1 MSPKKIIIVGVGRWS
16 SRMHLPAILSL
27 VEGKKIEVVGVCD
40 LNSEEANQYAKKVN
54 CKLISSSFDDLITQ
68 SKPDGAVL
76 LVPPKVMPVMIEK
89 CIKNNLIF
97 LCEKPPAPDSATHK
111 QLIEMSNGL
120 SHIVGYNRRFS
131 PFINQALRWSENKK
145 IDSINCDFSRV
156 SRTKEDFST
165 TFIHG
170 IDTVIYLSKSQ
181 PQKIYAEIQYKE
193 NYENIFLFGNMKN
206 GCAIFIRIMPNT
218 ASSQE
223 RYQLRGDSLSID
235 LSFSQGVSIDS
246 PGYAEL
252 HLNDTIVEHKT
263 PIDYQLQY
271 DDFIGLGG
279 FTFEHQAFY
288 ELLNGGN
295 IVASTLNSTFS
306 SQLVRDQL
314 CRAISNKATNIEMN
328 F

>member
-1 MSPKKIIIVGVGRWS
+1 MLSKKIIIVGVGRWS
-16 SRMHLPAILSL
+16 RKMHLPAISSL
-27 VEGKKIEVVGVCD
+27 VESKKIEVVGVCD
-40 LNSEEANQYAKKVN
+40 LNAEEANLYAKKVN
-54 CKLISSSFDDLITQ
+54 CKQVSSHLEDLIIQT
-68 SKPDGAVL
+68 KPDGAVL
-76 LVPPKVMPVMIEK
+76 LVPPKVMPVMISK
-89 CIKNNLIF
+89 CLEHKLRF
-97 LCEKPPAPDSATHK
+97 LCEKPPAPDATTHQ
-111 QLIEMSNGL
+111 QLIEMSKGL
-120 SHIVGYNRRFS
+120 PHIVGYNRRFS
-131 PFINQALRWSENKK
+131 PFINQALRWSENKRV
-145 IDSINCDFSRV
+145 DSINCDFSRV
-156 SRTKEDFST
+156 SRTNEDFST

-170 IDTVIYLSKSQ
+170 IDAVIYLSKSQ

-193 NYENIFLFGNMKN
+193 GYENVFLFGNMKN

-235 LSFSQGVSIDS
+235 VSFSQGVSIDS

-252 HLNDTIVEHKT
+252 HYNDTIVDHKT

-295 IVASTLNSTFS
+295 IVASTLNSTYS

-314 CRAISNKATNIEMN
+314 CRAISKKTTYIEMN